1 VSASLTGDFA
11 GLRRLIRAARHL
23 ATPKG
28 QAGVVKA
35 AAWGALSALEER
47 FATATDPK
55 GRPWK
60 PSLRAQLEGGQ
71 TLSDT
76 GRLRRSFSVRAAG
89 SLGVYHR
96 HQRPLRR
103 SPPVR
108 GYHRPQKGP
117 LPPLPPGR
125 GAGEAERRQ
134 GPVGN
139 GCRVDL
145 PARPFFPE
153 GNDLGR
159 YAPHMA
165 EAIQA
170 YLRRTS
176 GMIRDFYAAL
186 KAALP
191 AIPFYLGA
199 DALGERAAPPRLV
212 LVPTDEGFA
221 PASAITAPQAPASVA
236 TRLVGLQLWLWG
248 EGYEEVEGMLA
259 EVITALRRTFGPS
272 VVELERGR
280 WEEGGAISRGV
291 AYVLDIRAR
300 MPVAET
306 RTYVTLE
313 AIAQRCGGLG
323 G

>member
-1 VSASLTGDFA
+1 
-11 GLRRLIRAARHL
+11 
-23 ATPKG
+23 
-28 QAGVVKA
+28 
-35 AAWGALSALEER
+35 
-47 FATATDPK
+47 
-55 GRPWK
+55 
-60 PSLRAQLEGGQ
+60 
-71 TLSDT
+71 
-76 GRLRRSFSVRAAG
+76 
-89 SLGVYHR
+89 
-96 HQRPLRR
+96 
-103 SPPVR
+103 
-108 GYHRPQKGP
+108 
-117 LPPLPPGR
+117 
-125 GAGEAERRQ
+125 
-134 GPVGN
+134 
-139 GCRVDL
+139 
-145 PARPFFPE
+145 
-153 GNDLGR
+153 
-159 YAPHMA
+159 
-165 EAIQA
+165 
-170 YLRRTS
+170 
-176 GMIRDFYAAL
+176 MIRNFYAAL

-212 LVPTDEGFA
+212 LVPTDENFA
-221 PASAITAPQAPASVA
+221 PASAITAPQVRASVA

-259 EVITALRRTFGPS
+259 EVITALRRTFGPG